1 MSRSAAMAWVL
12 LVFVL
17 TLFIELPA
25 NWVVRAFG
33 LPVRDVGGSLWQGQA
48 QQWGPVGPLRWT
60 VQPWRLQ
67 ANAQVGFQGQ
77 AWQLRAEGWPW
88 QWRLEASAK
97 GALATVSTDY
107 RLAGQWQGVLRM
119 QGAGRQC
126 QACEGR
132 VIVTDLAL
140 SDPWSLGLGHGW
152 LEMDC
157 RSGWHLR
164 GQLAQQG
171 QHQLAVDA
179 DLPGRRA
186 QVVFQLQPE
195 AQLTPLLRG
204 AQWLGPQALAG
215 QRDLR
220 W

>member
-1 MSRSAAMAWVL
+1 MAWVV
-12 LVFVL
+12 LVFVVSVL
-17 TLFIELPA
+17 VELPA
-25 NWVVRAFG
+25 TWVLGAFG
-33 LPVRDVGGSLWQGQA
+33 LPMRDASGSLWQGQA
-48 QQWGPVGPLRWT
+48 QRLGPVGPLHWT

-67 ANAQVGFQGQ
+67 ADAQLGFQGQ
-77 AWQLRAEGWPW
+77 AWQLHAEGWPW
-88 QWRLEASAK
+88 RWQLEARAM
-97 GALATVSTDY
+97 GAQVTVATDY
-107 RLAGQWQGVLRM
+107 RLAGQWQGALRV

-126 QACEGR
+126 RASEGR
-132 VIVTDLAL
+132 MTVTDLAL
-140 SDPWSLGLGHGW
+140 SQPWSLGLGQGW

-179 DLPGRRA
+179 DLPARRA
-186 QVVFQLQPE
+186 QVVVELQPE
-195 AQLTPLLRG
+195 AALTPLLRG
-204 AQWLGPQALAG
+204 MQWLGPQALAG

>member
-33 LPVRDVGGSLWQGQA
+33 LPVRDVGGNLWQGQA

-60 VQPWRLQ
+60 LQPWRLQ

-88 QWRLEASAK
+88 RWRLEASAK
-97 GALATVSTDY
+97 GPLATVSTDY

-126 QACEGR
+126 QA
-132 VIVTDLAL
+132 L
-140 SDPWSLGLGHGW
+140 SLIHI
-152 LEMDC
+152 
-157 RSGWHLR
+157 
-164 GQLAQQG
+164 
-171 QHQLAVDA
+171 
-179 DLPGRRA
+179 
-186 QVVFQLQPE
+186 
-195 AQLTPLLRG
+195 
-204 AQWLGPQALAG
+204 
-215 QRDLR
+215 
-220 W
+220 

>member
-1 MSRSAAMAWVL
+1 MLWLL
-12 LVFVL
+12 LVFLL
-17 TLFIELPA
+17 TLLVELPA

-33 LPVRDVGGSLWQGQA
+33 LPMRDVSGSLWQGQA
-48 QQWGPVGPLRWT
+48 QQLGPVGPLRWV
-60 VQPWRLQ
+60 VQPWQLQ
-67 ANAQVGFQGQ
+67 ADAQLGFQGQ
-77 AWQLRAEGWPW
+77 GWQLRAEGWPW
-88 QWRLEASAK
+88 RWRMEATAK
-97 GALATVSTDY
+97 GPQATVSTDY
-107 RLAGQWQGVLRM
+107 RLAGQWQGTLRV

-126 QACEGR
+126 RASEGR

-140 SDPWSLGLGHGW
+140 SDPWSMGLGHGW

-157 RSGWHLR
+157 RSGWRLR

-186 QVVFQLQPE
+186 EVVFELQPE
-195 AQLTPLLRG
+195 AALTPLLRG

>member
-1 MSRSAAMAWVL
+1 MSRKGMAWVV
-12 LVFVL
+12 LVFVVSVL
-17 TLFIELPA
+17 VELPA

-33 LPVRDVGGSLWQGQA
+33 LPMRDASGSLWQGQA
-48 QQWGPVGPLRWT
+48 QQLGPVGPLHWT

-67 ANAQVGFQGQ
+67 ANAQLGFQGQ

-88 QWRLEASAK
+88 RWQLEARAM
-97 GALATVSTDY
+97 GAQVSVATDY
-107 RLAGQWQGVLRM
+107 RLAGQWQGALRV

-126 QACEGR
+126 RVSEGR
-132 VIVTDLAL
+132 VTVTDLAL
-140 SDPWSLGLGHGW
+140 SQPWSLGLGQGW

-179 DLPGRRA
+179 DLPARRA
-186 QVVFQLQPE
+186 QVMVELQPE
-195 AQLTPLLRG
+195 AALMPLLRG
-204 AQWLGPQALAG
+204 MRWLGPQALAG

>member
-1 MSRSAAMAWVL
+1 MQDAR
-12 LVFVL
+12 
-17 TLFIELPA
+17 
-25 NWVVRAFG
+25 
-33 LPVRDVGGSLWQGQA
+33 GSLWQGHA
-48 QQWGPVGPLRWT
+48 QQLGPVGPLRWS
-60 VQPWRLQ
+60 VEPWRMQ
-67 ANAQVGFQGQ
+67 ATAQLGFQGQ

-88 QWRLEASAK
+88 RWRLEAAAM
-97 GALATVSTDY
+97 GPQATVAADY
-107 RLAGQWQGVLRM
+107 RLAGQWQGAVHLN
-119 QGAGRQC
+119 GVGRRC
-126 QACEGR
+126 LASEGR
-132 VIVTDLAL
+132 VTVSDLAL
-140 SDPWSLGLGHGW
+140 SQPWSLGLGQGW

-157 RSGWHLR
+157 RSGWRLR

-186 QVVFQLQPE
+186 QLVFELQPE
-195 AQLTPLLRG
+195 AALTPLLRG

>member
-1 MSRSAAMAWVL
+1 MAWVV
-12 LVFVL
+12 LVFVVSVL
-17 TLFIELPA
+17 VELPA

-33 LPVRDVGGSLWQGQA
+33 LPMRDASGNLWQGQA
-48 QQWGPVGPLRWT
+48 QQLGPVGPLHWT

-67 ANAQVGFQGQ
+67 ANAQLGFQGQ
-77 AWQLRAEGWPW
+77 GWQLRAEGWPW
-88 QWRLEASAK
+88 RWQLEARAM
-97 GALATVSTDY
+97 GAQVTVATDY
-107 RLAGQWQGVLRM
+107 RLAGQWQGALRV

-126 QACEGR
+126 RVSEGR
-132 VIVTDLAL
+132 VTVTDLAL
-140 SDPWSLGLGHGW
+140 SQPWSLGLGHGW

-179 DLPGRRA
+179 DLPARRA
-186 QVVFQLQPE
+186 QVMVELQPE
-195 AQLTPLLRG
+195 AALTPLLRG
-204 AQWLGPQALAG
+204 VQWLGPQALAG